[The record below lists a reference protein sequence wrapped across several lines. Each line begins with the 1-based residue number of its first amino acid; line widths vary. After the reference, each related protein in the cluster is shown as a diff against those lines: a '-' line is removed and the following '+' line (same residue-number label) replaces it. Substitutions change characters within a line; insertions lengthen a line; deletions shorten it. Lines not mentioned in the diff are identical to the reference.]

1 MGFSGKKAGAVIGAL
16 ALMASMIFT
25 GCGGD
30 EQASSGKTPVKAMK
44 VLQQDAPVSYSYPG
58 QLKGMND
65 VEVHSRVSGSIMEKY
80 FKGGDTVRE
89 GQPLYRIDSRQY
101 ESAVIE
107 AEAKLHKAESSLR
120 TAKDMLYRDEMLF
133 KDKAISE
140 QSLFN
145 KREDVQANI
154 ATVESERAAVR
165 KAQENLDD
173 TIVYAPMSGR
183 LSVDDVAV
191 GTYATAGSTKLVSIG
206 SLDPIYA
213 QFSVSETEYLNI
225 LAKAMEEG
233 LIDANGKDNSDDSDL
248 PPVKIVLS
256 NGYEYPL
263 VGKITAADRSFND
276 NSGSLTIK
284 ALFSNPYGAL
294 LPGMF
299 ARVKFLDVTVKD
311 AVLVPQR
318 AVQQLLEETFVL
330 VVDENGKSLSKN
342 VVLGEKV
349 GSYYIVKKGLTK
361 DDTVIVD
368 GLTHLQSGK
377 ELEVTMVTADDMG
390 FSLKESTDIVSKS

>member
-1 MGFSGKKAGAVIGAL
+1 
-16 ALMASMIFT
+16 
-25 GCGGD
+25 
-30 EQASSGKTPVKAMK
+30 
-44 VLQQDAPVSYSYPG
+44 
-58 QLKGMND
+58 
-65 VEVHSRVSGSIMEKY
+65 
-80 FKGGDTVRE
+80 
-89 GQPLYRIDSRQY
+89 
-101 ESAVIE
+101 
-107 AEAKLHKAESSLR
+107 
-120 TAKDMLYRDEMLF
+120 
-133 KDKAISE
+133 
-140 QSLFN
+140 
-145 KREDVQANI
+145 
-154 ATVESERAAVR
+154 
-165 KAQENLDD
+165 
-173 TIVYAPMSGR
+173 MSGR
-183 LSVDDVAV
+183 VSVDDVAV

-233 LIDANGKDNSDDSDL
+233 LVDANGQDNSDNSDL

-349 GSYYIVKKGLTK
+349 GSYYVVKKGLTK

-368 GLTHLQSGK
+368 GLTNLQSGK
-377 ELEVTMVTADDMG
+377 DLDVTMVTADDMG
-390 FSLKESTDIVSKS
+390 TDIVSKS

>member
-16 ALMASMIFT
+16 ALMTSMIFA

-44 VLQQDAPVSYSYPG
+44 VLQQDASISYSYPG
-58 QLKGMND
+58 QLKGTDD

-80 FKGGDTVRE
+80 FKGGDTVVA

-107 AEAKLHKAESSLR
+107 AEANLHRAESNLR
-120 TAKDMLYRDEMLF
+120 KSQDDLYRDEVLF
-133 KDKAISE
+133 NDKAISE

-145 KREDVQANI
+145 QREDVKANI
-154 ATVESERAAVR
+154 ATVDSERAAVR

-183 LSVDDVAV
+183 VSVDDVAV

-233 LIDANGKDNSDDSDL
+233 LNDANGQDNSDNSDV

-349 GSYYIVKKGLTK
+349 GSYYVVKKGLTK

-368 GLTHLQSGK
+368 GLTNLQSGK
-377 ELEVTMVTADDMG
+377 DLDVTMVTADDMG

>member
-1 MGFSGKKAGAVIGAL
+1 MGLSGKKAGAVIGAL
-16 ALMASMIFT
+16 ALMTSIIFA

-30 EQASSGKTPVKAMK
+30 EQAANGKTPVKAMK
-44 VLQQDAPVSYSYPG
+44 VLQQDTNVTYSYPG
-58 QLKGMND
+58 QLKGTDD
-65 VEVHSRVSGSIMEKY
+65 VEIHSRVSGSIMEKY
-80 FKGGDTVRE
+80 FKGGDTVRA

-107 AEAKLHKAESSLR
+107 AQANLHKAESDLR
-120 TAKDMLYRDEMLF
+120 TAQDDLYRDEMLF
-133 KDKAISE
+133 SEKAISE
-140 QSLFN
+140 QELFN
-145 KREDVQANI
+145 QRENVKANM
-154 ATVESERAAVR
+154 ATVDSERAAVR

-225 LAKAMEEG
+225 LAKAVEQG
-233 LIDANGKDNSDDSDL
+233 LLGKEDDGDI
-248 PPVKIVLS
+248 PDVKIVLS
-256 NGYEYPL
+256 NGYEYPM

-299 ARVKFLDVTVKD
+299 ARVKFFDVMVKD

-318 AVQQLLEETFVL
+318 AVQQLLEESFVL

-349 GSYYIVKKGLTK
+349 GSYYIVKKGVTK

-368 GLTHLQSGK
+368 GLTNLQSGK
-377 ELEVTMVTADDMG
+377 ELDVTMVTADDMG
-390 FSLKESTDIVSKS
+390 FSLKETSDIVNKS

>member
-1 MGFSGKKAGAVIGAL
+1 MGFSGKKAGAILSSLVL
-16 ALMASMIFT
+16 ATSMLFV

-30 EQASSGKTPVKAMK
+30 DEQAAHKIEVKAMK
-44 VLQQDAPVSYSYPG
+44 VLCQDAPISYSYPG
-58 QLKGMND
+58 QLKGTDD

-80 FKGGDTVRE
+80 FKGGDTVVA

-107 AEAKLHKAESSLR
+107 AEANLHKAESNLR
-120 TAKDMLYRDEMLF
+120 KSQDDLYRDEVLF
-133 KDKAISE
+133 NDKAISE

-145 KREDVQANI
+145 QREDVKANI
-154 ATVESERAAVR
+154 ATVDSERAAVR

-183 LSVDDVAV
+183 VSVDDVAV

-225 LAKAMEEG
+225 LSKAMEEG
-233 LIDANGKDNSDDSDL
+233 TLEQGDAQGP
-248 PPVKIVLS
+248 PPVNITLS
-256 NGYEYPL
+256 NGSVYPL
-263 VGKITAADRSFND
+263 KGKITAADRSFND

-284 ALFSNPYGAL
+284 ALFSNPYAVL

-299 ARVKFLDVTVKD
+299 VRVNILDIV
-311 AVLVPQR
+311 ANNAILVPQR
-318 AVQQLLEETFVL
+318 SVQQLLEESFVL
-330 VVDENGKSLSKN
+330 VVGDDGKSVSKK

-349 GSYYIVKKGLTK
+349 GSYYIVKSGLTK

-368 GLTHLQSGK
+368 GLTNLQSGK
-377 ELEVTMVTADDMG
+377 DLNVTMVTADEMG
-390 FSLKESTDIVSKS
+390 FSLKESTDVVNKS

>member
-1 MGFSGKKAGAVIGAL
+1 MGLSGKKAGAVIGAL
-16 ALMASMIFT
+16 ALMTSIIFA

-30 EQASSGKTPVKAMK
+30 EQAATGKTPVKAMK
-44 VLQQDAPVSYSYPG
+44 VLQQDTNVTYSYPG
-58 QLKGMND
+58 QLKGTDD
-65 VEVHSRVSGSIMEKY
+65 VEIHSRVSGSIMEKY
-80 FKGGDTVRE
+80 FKGGDTVRA

-107 AEAKLHKAESSLR
+107 AQANLHKAESDLR
-120 TAKDMLYRDEMLF
+120 TAQDDLYRDEMLF
-133 KDKAISE
+133 SEKAISE
-140 QSLFN
+140 QELFN
-145 KREDVQANI
+145 QRENVKANM
-154 ATVESERAAVR
+154 ATVDSERAAVR

-213 QFSVSETEYLNI
+213 QFSVSETEYLNL
-225 LAKAMEEG
+225 LAKAVEEG
-233 LIDANGKDNSDDSDL
+233 LLGKEDDGDI
-248 PPVKIVLS
+248 PDVKIVLS
-256 NGYEYPL
+256 NGYEYPM

-299 ARVKFLDVTVKD
+299 ARVKFFDVMVKD

-318 AVQQLLEETFVL
+318 AVQQLLEESFVL

-349 GSYYIVKKGLTK
+349 GSYYIVKKGITK

-368 GLTHLQSGK
+368 GLTNLQSGK
-377 ELEVTMVTADDMG
+377 ELDVTMVTADDMG
-390 FSLKESTDIVSKS
+390 FSLKEASDIVNKS

>member
-1 MGFSGKKAGAVIGAL
+1 MGLSGKKAGAVIGAL
-16 ALMASMIFT
+16 ALMTSIIFA

-30 EQASSGKTPVKAMK
+30 EQAATGKTPVKAMK
-44 VLQQDAPVSYSYPG
+44 VLQQDTNVTYSYPG
-58 QLKGMND
+58 QLKGTDD
-65 VEVHSRVSGSIMEKY
+65 VEIHSRVSGSIMEKY
-80 FKGGDTVRE
+80 FKGGDTVRA

-107 AEAKLHKAESSLR
+107 AQANLHKAESDLR
-120 TAKDMLYRDEMLF
+120 TAQDDLYRDEMLF
-133 KDKAISE
+133 SEKAISE
-140 QSLFN
+140 QELFN
-145 KREDVQANI
+145 QRENVKANM
-154 ATVESERAAVR
+154 ATVDSERAAVR

-213 QFSVSETEYLNI
+213 QFSVSETEYLNL
-225 LAKAMEEG
+225 LAKAVEEG
-233 LIDANGKDNSDDSDL
+233 LLGKEDDGDI
-248 PPVKIVLS
+248 PDVKIVLS
-256 NGYEYPL
+256 NGYEYPM

-299 ARVKFLDVTVKD
+299 ARVKFFDVMVKD

-318 AVQQLLEETFVL
+318 AVQQLLEESFVL

-349 GSYYIVKKGLTK
+349 GSYYIVKKGITK

-368 GLTHLQSGK
+368 GLTNLQSGK
-377 ELEVTMVTADDMG
+377 ELDVTMVTADDMG

>member
-16 ALMASMIFT
+16 ALMTSMIFA

-58 QLKGMND
+58 QLKGTDD

-80 FKGGDTVRE
+80 FKGGDTVVA

-107 AEAKLHKAESSLR
+107 AEANLHKAESNLR
-120 TAKDMLYRDEMLF
+120 KSQDDLYRDEVLF
-133 KDKAISE
+133 NDKAISE

-145 KREDVQANI
+145 QREDVKANI
-154 ATVESERAAVR
+154 ATVDSERAAVR

-183 LSVDDVAV
+183 VSVDDVAV

-225 LAKAMEEG
+225 LSKAMEEG
-233 LIDANGKDNSDDSDL
+233 TLEQGDAQGP
-248 PPVKIVLS
+248 PPVNITLS
-256 NGYEYPL
+256 NGSVYPL
-263 VGKITAADRSFND
+263 KGKITAADRSFND

-284 ALFSNPYGAL
+284 ALFSNPYAVL

-299 ARVKFLDVTVKD
+299 VRVNILDIV
-311 AVLVPQR
+311 ANNAILVPQR
-318 AVQQLLEETFVL
+318 SVQQLLEESFVL
-330 VVDENGKSLSKN
+330 VVGDDGKSVSKK

-349 GSYYIVKKGLTK
+349 GSYYIVKSGLTK

-368 GLTHLQSGK
+368 GLTNLQSGK
-377 ELEVTMVTADDMG
+377 DLNVTMVTADEMG
-390 FSLKESTDIVSKS
+390 FSLKESTDVVNKS

>member
-1 MGFSGKKAGAVIGAL
+1 MGLSGKKAGAVIGAL
-16 ALMASMIFT
+16 ALMTSIIFA

-30 EQASSGKTPVKAMK
+30 EQAATGKTPVKAMK
-44 VLQQDAPVSYSYPG
+44 VLQQDTNVTYSYPG
-58 QLKGMND
+58 QLKGTDD
-65 VEVHSRVSGSIMEKY
+65 VEIHSRVSGSIMEKY
-80 FKGGDTVRE
+80 FKGGDTVRA

-107 AEAKLHKAESSLR
+107 AQANLHKAESDLR
-120 TAKDMLYRDEMLF
+120 TAQDDLYRDEMLF
-133 KDKAISE
+133 SEKAISE
-140 QSLFN
+140 QELFN
-145 KREDVQANI
+145 QRENVKANM
-154 ATVESERAAVR
+154 ATVDSERAAVR

-225 LAKAMEEG
+225 LAKAVEEG
-233 LIDANGKDNSDDSDL
+233 LLGKEDDGDI
-248 PPVKIVLS
+248 PDVKIVLS
-256 NGYEYPL
+256 NGYEYPM

-299 ARVKFLDVTVKD
+299 ARVKFFDVMVKD

-318 AVQQLLEETFVL
+318 AVQQLLEESFVL

-349 GSYYIVKKGLTK
+349 GSYYIVKKGITK

-368 GLTHLQSGK
+368 GLTNLQSGK
-377 ELEVTMVTADDMG
+377 ELDVTMVTADDMG
-390 FSLKESTDIVSKS
+390 FSLKEASDIVNKS

>member
-1 MGFSGKKAGAVIGAL
+1 MGFSGKKAGAILSSLVL
-16 ALMASMIFT
+16 ATSMLFA

-30 EQASSGKTPVKAMK
+30 DEQAAHKIEVKAMK
-44 VLQQDAPVSYSYPG
+44 VLCQDAPISYSYPG
-58 QLKGMND
+58 QLKGTDD

-80 FKGGDTVRE
+80 FKGGDTVVA

-107 AEAKLHKAESSLR
+107 AEANLHKAESNLR
-120 TAKDMLYRDEMLF
+120 KSQDDLYRDEVLF
-133 KDKAISE
+133 NDKAISE

-145 KREDVQANI
+145 QREDVKANI
-154 ATVESERAAVR
+154 ATVDSERAAVR

-183 LSVDDVAV
+183 VSVDDVAV

-233 LIDANGKDNSDDSDL
+233 TLEKGDAQGP
-248 PPVKIVLS
+248 PPVKITLS
-256 NGYEYPL
+256 NGSVYPL
-263 VGKITAADRSFND
+263 KGKITAADRSFND

-284 ALFSNPYGAL
+284 ALFSNPYAAL

-299 ARVKFLDVTVKD
+299 VRVNILDIV
-311 AVLVPQR
+311 ANNAILVPQR
-318 AVQQLLEETFVL
+318 SVQQLLEESFVL
-330 VVDENGKSLSKN
+330 VVGDDGKSVSKK

-349 GSYYIVKKGLTK
+349 GSYYIVKSGLTK
-361 DDTVIVD
+361 NDTVIVD
-368 GLTHLQSGK
+368 GLTNLQSGK
-377 ELEVTMVTADDMG
+377 DLNVTMVTADEMG
-390 FSLKESTDIVSKS
+390 FSLKESTDVVNKS

>member
-1 MGFSGKKAGAVIGAL
+1 MGLSGKKAGAVIGAL
-16 ALMASMIFT
+16 ALMTSIIFA

-30 EQASSGKTPVKAMK
+30 EQAATGKTPVKAMK
-44 VLQQDAPVSYSYPG
+44 VLQQDTNVTYSYPG
-58 QLKGMND
+58 QLKGTDD
-65 VEVHSRVSGSIMEKY
+65 VEIHSRVSGSIMEKY
-80 FKGGDTVRE
+80 FKGGDTVRA

-107 AEAKLHKAESSLR
+107 AQANLHKAESDLR
-120 TAKDMLYRDEMLF
+120 TSQDDLYRDEMLF
-133 KDKAISE
+133 SEKAISE
-140 QSLFN
+140 QELFN
-145 KREDVQANI
+145 QRENVKANM
-154 ATVESERAAVR
+154 ATVDSERAAVR

-213 QFSVSETEYLNI
+213 QFSVSETEYLNL
-225 LAKAMEEG
+225 LAKAVEKG
-233 LIDANGKDNSDDSDL
+233 LLGKEDDGDI
-248 PPVKIVLS
+248 PDVKIVLS
-256 NGYEYPL
+256 NGYEYPM

-299 ARVKFLDVTVKD
+299 ARVKFFDVMVKD

-318 AVQQLLEETFVL
+318 AVQQLLEESFVL

-349 GSYYIVKKGLTK
+349 GSYYIVKKGITK

-368 GLTHLQSGK
+368 GLTNLQSGK
-377 ELEVTMVTADDMG
+377 ELDVTMVTADDMG
-390 FSLKESTDIVSKS
+390 FSLKEASDIVNKS

>member
-1 MGFSGKKAGAVIGAL
+1 MGFSGKKAGAILSSLVL
-16 ALMASMIFT
+16 ATSMLFA

-30 EQASSGKTPVKAMK
+30 DEQAAHKIEVKAMK
-44 VLQQDAPVSYSYPG
+44 VLCQDAPISYSYPG
-58 QLKGMND
+58 QLKGTDD

-80 FKGGDTVRE
+80 FKGGDTVVA

-107 AEAKLHKAESSLR
+107 AEANLHKAESNLR
-120 TAKDMLYRDEMLF
+120 KSQDDLYRDEVLF
-133 KDKAISE
+133 NDKAISE

-145 KREDVQANI
+145 QREDVKANI
-154 ATVESERAAVR
+154 ATVDSERAAVR

-183 LSVDDVAV
+183 VSVDDVAV

-225 LAKAMEEG
+225 LSKAMEEG
-233 LIDANGKDNSDDSDL
+233 TLEQGDAQGP
-248 PPVKIVLS
+248 PPVNITLS
-256 NGYEYPL
+256 NGSVYPL
-263 VGKITAADRSFND
+263 KGKITAADRSFND

-284 ALFSNPYGAL
+284 ALFSNPYAVL

-299 ARVKFLDVTVKD
+299 VRVNILDIV
-311 AVLVPQR
+311 ANNAILVPQR
-318 AVQQLLEETFVL
+318 SVQQLLEESFVL

-349 GSYYIVKKGLTK
+349 GSYYIVKKGITK

-368 GLTHLQSGK
+368 GLTNLQSGK
-377 ELEVTMVTADDMG
+377 ELDVTMVTADDMG
-390 FSLKESTDIVSKS
+390 FSLKEASDIVNKS